1 MCDMATR
8 TTSAAISTLLQS
20 VDPSQIADEHARQT
34 IELLL
39 NIIEQL
45 NASIKEL
52 EQENQQLRDENH
64 RLKGEQGKP
73 DIKPDTKKG
82 FKPSHSSEAERKV
95 AKEHHKS
102 RKKETL
108 KVDREPV
115 LTNPKEDLPGD
126 VQFKGY
132 SEVVVQ
138 DLWVKTDTVR
148 FFKEIHDSPALR
160 KTYIAPLPD
169 GYEGEFGPQI
179 KALILSLYYGGNMT
193 QGKVIEFLS
202 DVGISMSR
210 GYLANLV
217 NQSQETFAA
226 EFQDLYEAGLASS
239 PWQQIDQTGA
249 RVGGVNQ
256 TTNIICNPL
265 YTVYVTTA
273 KKDRL
278 SVLSAL
284 QNTTALKFILNELSD
299 AILESFNLPLKWR
312 QQLRLLPQS
321 IVMSEGELNQ
331 LLDEFPGSLK
341 AQNRTRIQEAAAIAF
356 YHQQST
362 VPIIQALLC
371 DDAPQFKQIAE
382 ALGLCWVHEGRHYKK
397 LTPIIAIHQRAL
409 EKFLQRFWQYY
420 RKLLDYCA
428 DPSPTQAQALEAEF
442 GVLFSTKSGYQQLD
456 ERKELTRAK
465 ACELLLVLHHPEIP
479 LHNNAAELGART
491 MVQRRNISYATQT
504 IEGTK
509 AWDMFMS
516 LVATTRELGISFY
529 RYIQD
534 RFAQL
539 GKIPALGAI
548 IREQSAANP
557 FGGSWKPG

>member
-1 MCDMATR
+1 MATR
-8 TTSAAISTLLQS
+8 TTSTAISSLLQS

-39 NIIEQL
+39 NVIEQL
-45 NASIKEL
+45 NSSVKEL
-52 EQENQQLRDENH
+52 ERENQQLRDENN

-73 DIKPDTKKG
+73 DIKSNTKKG
-82 FKPSHSSEAERKV
+82 FKPNHSSESERKV
-95 AKEHHKS
+95 PKEHHKS

-108 KVDREPV
+108 KVDREQV
-115 LTNPKEDLPGD
+115 LTIPEEDMPGD

-132 SEVVVQ
+132 VEVVVQ
-138 DLWVKTDTVR
+138 DLRVRTDNVR
-148 FFKEIHDSPALR
+148 FLKATYYSPALR
-160 KTYIAPLPD
+160 KTYMASLPE
-169 GYEGEFGPQI
+169 GYEGEFGPEI
-179 KALILSLYYGGNMT
+179 KAFILSLYYGGNMT
-193 QGKVIEFLS
+193 QGKMIEFLG

-210 GYLANLV
+210 GYLSKLV
-217 NQSQETFAA
+217 NQPQAAFAA
-226 EFQDLYEAGLASS
+226 EFQDLYKAGLDSS

-284 QNTTALKFILNELSD
+284 QNTQALGFVLNELSD
-299 AILESFNLPLKWR
+299 EILESFNLPLKWR

-321 IVMSEGELNQ
+321 QVLSEDELNQ
-331 LLDEFPGSLK
+331 GLDQFLAPLN

-356 YHQQST
+356 YHQQSR
-362 VPIIQALLC
+362 VPVIQALLC
-371 DDAPQFKQIAE
+371 DDAPQFKQIVA

-397 LTPIIAIHQRAL
+397 LTPVVAIHQEAV
-409 EKFLQRFWQYY
+409 EQFLKQFWQYY
-420 RKLLDYCA
+420 RKLLAYCEA
-428 DPSPTQAQALEAEF
+428 PNPAEAQVLEAEF
-442 GVLFSTKSGYQQLD
+442 EVLFGSRSGYQQLD
-456 ERKELTRAK
+456 ERKALTRAK
-465 ACELLLVLHHPEIP
+465 ASELLLVLHHPELP

-504 IEGTK
+504 SEGTK

-516 LVATTRELGISFY
+516 LVATTRKLGISFY
-529 RYIQD
+529 EYMQD
-534 RFAQL
+534 RFSRL

-548 IREQSAANP
+548 IREKSAANP
-557 FGGSWKPG
+557 FGGSWVTE